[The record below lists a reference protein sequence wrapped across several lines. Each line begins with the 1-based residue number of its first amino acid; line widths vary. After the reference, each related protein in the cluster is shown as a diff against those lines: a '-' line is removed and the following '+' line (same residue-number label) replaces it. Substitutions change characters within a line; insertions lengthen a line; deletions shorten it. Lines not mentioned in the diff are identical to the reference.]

1 MKNTGNRS
9 MLVDS
14 KLTLFSNLFPL
25 LQVRRPDSVWRKE
38 FVKLA
43 LELTPLAENATIL
56 LCLLE
61 FFKPG
66 LKNIYCDAIFVC
78 CTRIHNKIY
87 FTYICNYIM
96 YHVLKL
102 I

>member
-25 LQVRRPDSVWRKE
+25 LQVCRPDSVWRKE

-43 LELTPLAENATIL
+43 LELTPLAENATLL
-56 LCLLE
+56 LCFLLGS
-61 FFKPG
+61 FSSLA
-66 LKNIYCDAIFVC
+66 LK
-78 CTRIHNKIY
+78 
-87 FTYICNYIM
+87 TYIVM
-96 YHVLKL
+96 
-102 I
+102 